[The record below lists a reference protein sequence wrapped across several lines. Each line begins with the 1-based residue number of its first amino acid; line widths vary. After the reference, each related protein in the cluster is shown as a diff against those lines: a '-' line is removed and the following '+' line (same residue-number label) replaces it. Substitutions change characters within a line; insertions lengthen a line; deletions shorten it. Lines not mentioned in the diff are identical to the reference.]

1 MKILIGVDESPC
13 SDEAVDYVRR
23 MPWQAGTEILVM
35 SVAQNPMLVGVEP
48 YASSVYGPEM
58 LEAEIEKHRKIV
70 ARAEEKLR
78 DTGAGVTGRVDSG
91 DARIELI
98 DTAAREKSDLIVVG
112 SHGRS
117 GLSKLLMGSVAS
129 HIVTHAPCSVLVV
142 KKPTPR

>member
-23 MPWQAGTEILVM
+23 MPWPAGTEILVM

-58 LEAEIEKHRKIV
+58 LEAEIEKHGKIV
-70 ARAEEKLR
+70 ARAEASLR
-78 DTGAGVTGRVDSG
+78 DTGAVVKSRVDSG

-98 DTAAREKSDLIVVG
+98 DAAAREKSDLIVVG
-112 SHGRS
+112 SHGRT

-129 HIVTHAPCSVLVV
+129 HVMTHAPCSVLVV
-142 KKPTPR
+142 KKPVPK